1 MIYLIAIGSNS
12 TSRFG
17 SPVKN
22 LRKSIKFIEN
32 RNIRIIKKSSVY
44 MSPPK
49 DFIKAGGI
57 FYNAVLMVDTPLKPI
72 ALLRELKKIEVI
84 MGRYKHK
91 KNTSRTCD
99 LDILLHKSKEI
110 ISETE
115 TNLSC
120 FIPHPE
126 MCNRNFVMTPLAEIC
141 PSWIHPLEEK
151 SILSIVKRKFFTDR
165 LYKGTNVL

>member
-32 RNIRIIKKSSVY
+32 KNIQVIKKSSIY
-44 MSPPK
+44 ISPPK
-49 DFIKAGGI
+49 DFVRAGGI
-57 FYNAVLMVDTPLKPI
+57 FYNAVLMVNTLLKPM
-72 ALLRELKKIEVI
+72 ALLRELKKIEVA

-99 LDILLHKSKEI
+99 LDILLHKSQEVI
-110 ISETE
+110 SVSETDL
-115 TNLSC
+115 TC

-126 MCNRNFVMTPLAEIC
+126 MCNRNFVMIPLAEIC
-141 PSWIHPLEEK
+141 PTWIHPLEEK